1 MPTHPTAAIL
11 AIGDELILGQTLD
24 TNTKSIA
31 DALTN
36 HGVIIRE
43 HATVPDD
50 LDQLTDAITR
60 LAKTSN
66 LLITTGGLGPTED
79 DLTRQ
84 ALANTLNQSL
94 IEDPKA
100 LVQIRTWFTSRN
112 RDMPEANRVQALRP
126 PQARMLTNDCGTAPG
141 LAATLQNCKIFCLP
155 GPPAEMQPMFD
166 REVLLALAT
175 EDAPPVT
182 TRILY
187 TAGLGESYIA
197 GKLAELMH
205 RENPVLIGT
214 TASLGLVAIRIRTHL
229 DAESARTQID
239 QAEQQIRTRLGPA
252 IFSNKHNLQAHIIER
267 LTDRNQTL
275 GTCESCTAGLVA
287 KLITDPPGSS
297 AAFNGSLITYT
308 NELKQKLARVPKT
321 IIDQHG
327 AVSGQCA
334 KAMAEGAR
342 EQLQTDH
349 CLAITGIA
357 GPTGGSNNK
366 PVGTVWIARASKD
379 AATDTRHFLFKGSRE
394 IIRQWSATTALTLLR
409 LHLDKVTMPLPCQ
422 Q

>member
-60 LAKTSN
+60 LAKTADF
-66 LLITTGGLGPTED
+66 LITTGGLGPTED

-229 DAESARTQID
+229 DVELAKTHID
-239 QAEQQIRTRLGPA
+239 HAEQQIRQHLAPA
-252 IFSNKHNLQAHIIER
+252 VFSDKHNLPAYLVER
-267 LTDRNQTL
+267 LKERNETL
-275 GTCESCTAGLVA
+275 GTCESCTAGLIS

-297 AAFNGSLITYT
+297 AAFTGSLITYT
-308 NELKQKLARVPKT
+308 NELKQKLAAVPES
-321 IIDQHG
+321 IIQNHG
-327 AVSGQCA
+327 AVSKQCA
-334 KAMAEGAR
+334 QAMAEGAR
-342 EQLQTDH
+342 QQLETDH
-349 CLAITGIA
+349 CLSVTGIA
-357 GPTGGSNNK
+357 GPTGATPTK
-366 PVGTVWIARASKD
+366 PVGTVWIALASKGQP
-379 AATDTRHFLFKGSRE
+379 TDTRHFHFRGSRD
-394 IIRQWSATTALTLLR
+394 IIRQWAATTALTLLR
-409 LHLDKVTMPLPCQ
+409 LNLDNETMTLPCQ